1 MQEFKDVHSTVYPR
15 KQMGKTKMRIPS
27 NIREEMRIDEYGNEY
42 VEYIYDEIVCNIKD
56 FILTNDED
64 IQSNIDV
71 TMMALDYSYMETSEL
86 FDIVMMAIDNLYVEL
101 NDRMN
106 RL

>member
-1 MQEFKDVHSTVYPR
+1 MQEFKDVRSGVYPR

-42 VEYIYDEIVCNIKD
+42 VEYIYDEIVCDIKE
-56 FILTNDED
+56 FILTNDDD
-64 IQSNIDV
+64 IQNNIDA
-71 TMMALDYSYMETSEL
+71 TMMALDYSYTEASEL
-86 FDIVMMAIDNLYVEL
+86 FDMLMLAMDEMYMEL
-101 NDRMN
+101 LDRIN